1 MRWAVINYNNIF
13 RCIYTLIIFQII
25 IEVMLG
31 QGKII
36 DALRLAKNSL
46 GLDKVPARKF
56 LEAAHKTKD
65 DLIFHSVFRFFQMRN
80 MKLYETLSFPKGK
93 QGIFKLNC
101 ATFLTYFFS

>member
-1 MRWAVINYNNIF
+1 
-13 RCIYTLIIFQII
+13 
-25 IEVMLG
+25 MLG

-93 QGIFKLNC
+93 QNIFKLKFCNI
-101 ATFLTYFFS
+101 FDVFFSAEQCTEFIQHYNNTFPADNPARTPIS